1 MRAGRVVT
9 MDIQDMSSVEEWRA
23 TLAAELKA
31 AMKARDKVALAALR
45 SLSARVAN
53 AEAVPVDVMPRAG
66 AVEAAAI
73 GVGVADA
80 ERRTLTAADLQA
92 LVSDEVAEHEEAARQ
107 REALGRI
114 DEATDLRRQAQIIK
128 DLRVDPAVP

>member
-1 MRAGRVVT
+1 MWAGRVVT
-9 MDIQDMSSVEEWRA
+9 MSIRDMGSVEEWRA
-23 TLAAELKA
+23 TLATEVKA
-31 AMKARDKVALAALR
+31 AMKAHDKVALAALR

-73 GVGVADA
+73 GVGAADA
-80 ERRTLTAADLQA
+80 ERRMLTMADLRA
-92 LVSDEVAEHEEAARQ
+92 LVAAETEEHEEAARH

-114 DEATDLRRQAQIIK
+114 DEAADLRRQAQVI
-128 DLRVDPAVP
+128 REFSERP

>member
-1 MRAGRVVT
+1 VWAGRVVT
-9 MDIQDMSSVEEWRA
+9 MSIRDMGSVEEWRA
-23 TLAAELKA
+23 TLAAEVKA

-45 SLSARVAN
+45 SLAARVAN

-73 GVGVADA
+73 GVGAADA
-80 ERRTLTAADLQA
+80 ERRMLTMADLRA
-92 LVSDEVAEHEEAARQ
+92 LVAAETEEHEEAARH

-114 DEATDLRRQAQIIK
+114 DEAADLRRQAQVI
-128 DLRVDPAVP
+128 REFSERP

>member
-1 MRAGRVVT
+1 MPAGMVVT
-9 MDIQDMSSVEEWRA
+9 MSIRDMGGVEEWRA
-23 TLAAELKA
+23 TLATEVKA
-31 AMKARDKVALAALR
+31 AMKAHDKVALAALR

-73 GVGVADA
+73 GVGAADA
-80 ERRTLTAADLQA
+80 ERRMLTMADLRA
-92 LVSDEVAEHEEAARQ
+92 LVAAETEEHEEAARH

-114 DEATDLRRQAQIIK
+114 DEAADLRRQAQVI
-128 DLRVDPAVP
+128 REFSERP